1 MSEHIGGKG
10 SGASSSSEFLRA
22 YRAGVLAGANAS
34 YQTIPKKAAKSYT
47 TAADLLEARN
57 QRGVLA
63 DLSSVIVTKSTCP
76 VVYTGPHRPL
86 EYVSTNRYSSLPSG
100 STCIVYVNTG
110 DLYVGNFTANLR
122 GIYAINPF
130 RPIVTGFPG
139 IPISM
144 MQSHIDGKVYT
155 MTSTGDFISYTIGGI
170 GYTTLFS
177 STITGALGITQ
188 DNLGNFY
195 FTNTIAGPVGEIY
208 KISPPYSSASKIGI
222 VSGEAP
228 SGITYASDGN
238 LYVITLTTR
247 KVYRFSTAGVGQL
260 LCNTGIQNQYG
271 IIQANDGNL
280 YIGGVFQIGR
290 VTLAGVSTTFANV
303 NFHIYGMTQ
312 GADENFY
319 VSSIGYGPPT
329 YEYDPSVY
337 QIVVR

>member
-47 TAADLLEARN
+47 TAADLLEAQN

-76 VVYTGPHRPL
+76 VVNTPQHQPL
-86 EYVSTNRYSSLPSG
+86 EYVSTNLFSSIPNESR
-100 STCIVYVNTG
+100 CIIYVNTG
-110 DLYVGNFTANLR
+110 DLYYTPLFSPGM
-122 GIYAINPF
+122 YAVKPF
-130 RPIVTGFPG
+130 RQVLDIGG
-139 IPISM
+139 GYILYM
-144 MQSHIDGKVYT
+144 MQSMIDGKVYIVT
-155 MTSTGDFISYTIGGI
+155 YNGGFLSLVSYTIGGI
-170 GYTTLFS
+170 GYTTLIS
-177 STITGALGITQ
+177 NILPPSIYGITQ

-195 FTNTIAGPVGEIY
+195 ITAGYGEIY
-208 KISPPYSSASKIGI
+208 SIKPPYSSASMIGM
-222 VSGEAP
+222 VSGQYL

-238 LYVITLTTR
+238 LYVVTMYGG

-260 LCNTGIQNQYG
+260 LCNTGIVTQRG

-280 YIGGVFQIGR
+280 YICGDRKVVR
-290 VTLAGVSTTFANV
+290 VTLAGVVTDFATFEPYATG
-303 NFHIYGMTQ
+303 ITQ
-312 GADENFY
+312 GANENLY
-319 VSSIGYGPPT
+319 ITTTSALSGNVLIAN
-329 YEYDPSVY
+329 VY